1 MANIASA
8 KKRARQAVKCRRHN
22 AGLKSRLRTH
32 IKSVLKAVQK
42 GDKEEAQAA
51 YKAAEPIINAS
62 VNKRLIHRNNAARKK
77 SRLNA
82 RIKAM

>member
-8 KKRARQAVKCRRHN
+8 KKRARQATKRRLQN
-22 AGLKSRLRTH
+22 AGLRSRLRTR
-32 IKSVLKAVQK
+32 IKNVLKAVQK
-42 GDKEEAQAA
+42 GDKAEAQAA
-51 YKAAEPIINAS
+51 LKLAEPIINAS
-62 VNKRLIHRNNAARKK
+62 VNKRLIHRNNAARQK